1 MLFAFN
7 KYAFNV
13 LNALTD
19 ITSVTFI
26 SHFNT
31 SKVDSCLYR
40 QVARMVVPRGTF
52 KGSFFQS

>member
-31 SKVDSCLYR
+31 SKVILRVYR
-40 QVARMVVPRGTF
+40 VRGTV
-52 KGSFFQS
+52 